1 MRKASVDVQK
11 SKGKYQVFRVTFAG
25 KKHYD
30 NWWNM
35 VETKWGY
42 KIIGVRFDDGY
53 PGVDGFNNSQERNQK
68 Q

>member
-11 SKGKYQVFRVTFAG
+11 AKGKYQVFRVTFAS
-25 KKHYD
+25 KRNYN

-53 PGVDGFNNSQERNQK
+53 PGVDGFKNK
-68 Q
+68 

>member
-11 SKGKYQVFRVTFAG
+11 AKGKYQVFRVNFVDER
-25 KKHYD
+25 HYN

-42 KIIGVRFDDGY
+42 KIIGVRFDDGN
-53 PGVDGFNNSQERNQK
+53 PGIDGFKNKNK
-68 Q
+68 